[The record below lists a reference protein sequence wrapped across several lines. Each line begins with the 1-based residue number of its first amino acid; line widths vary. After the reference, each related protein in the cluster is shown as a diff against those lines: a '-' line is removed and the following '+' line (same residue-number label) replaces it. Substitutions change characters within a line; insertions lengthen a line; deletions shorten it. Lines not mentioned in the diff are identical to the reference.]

1 MFNFGGRHCVPTS
14 GGDKTCVSPLLPSNK
29 MVLIETLHYVRPHLL
44 IILLASCKLSLP
56 HVKFKVLVQ
65 KCCKKYLTI
74 ILYILCYDIVSILL
88 MCTA

>member
-1 MFNFGGRHCVPTS
+1 
-14 GGDKTCVSPLLPSNK
+14 

-65 KCCKKYLTI
+65 KCCKKYLAI
-74 ILYILCYDIVSILL
+74 INLIFYILCYDIVFLL
-88 MCTA
+88 VYTA

>member
-1 MFNFGGRHCVPTS
+1 MCDPSFY
-14 GGDKTCVSPLLPSNK
+14 LL
-29 MVLIETLHYVRPHLL
+29 
-44 IILLASCKLSLP
+44 LLASCKLSLP

-74 ILYILCYDIVSILL
+74 IFYILCYDIVSILL